1 MIGRTL
7 SRYRIVEQIGSG
19 GMGVVYEAEDVIL
32 KRRVAVKTLKES
44 NAHKPRLLREAR
56 AVSDINHPNIATV
69 YDFGETDEGQPFIV
83 MELVEGKPLDEY
95 VKHDCADLAEIIEI
109 IIKTADALAT
119 AHNRGVIHR
128 DIKPSNILVRPDG
141 SVKVLD
147 FGLSK
152 LIETNPDIAA
162 ATTIGEQARPSLPQ
176 QQQQQNRLYES
187 TRTQKGVLMGTPLY
201 LSPEQ
206 ALGETVD
213 ERSDIFS
220 LGTVLYESVTGK
232 SPFQA
237 GSVIE
242 VCAKVLRDTPP
253 PPSELKQTIPPRLD
267 QITLRAL
274 EKDPQA
280 RYQTADDLIRDLR
293 ELVAYLRHQEN
304 GEKSAAAAAA
314 TADGAKFPARGFVSQ
329 RFPNKFAD
337 ALRYPHTSVVIFV
350 VMALVGLSAFFYWR
364 ADAVNHAP
372 APDALAWYEKGE
384 RALNDGLFFA
394 AKNCF
399 EEALARDGNFVMA
412 RLRRAEALYELG
424 FIESAR
430 QERAAVSDAVANGS
444 LRLSTADN
452 FRLQAIN
459 KTILSDFEAA
469 VKNYREL
476 AIGHAPG
483 EADKAQAF
491 LDLGRAF
498 ERNENLPEAID
509 SYQQSLSHNPDSA
522 AANLRLGVLYGRE
535 QDFEKSEAH
544 FAAAERLYKI
554 QNVSEGEIEV
564 GFQRGLLLSGRGEA
578 AKAREEA
585 ALALKK
591 AEINNISYQQIKCLL
606 LTSRILRSMS
616 KSEEARPFAEQAVSS
631 SRQNGINVLHV
642 QSMQELGTVQFF
654 LSDYENA
661 KSTYDEA
668 LRLARQYGAA
678 TLENRVLLQLGAFY
692 VNQHKAD
699 EALDC
704 INQVRAFFENGGYRK
719 DMLDLLS
726 IQAQALTVK
735 GQYKAAHEIYND
747 LLVRARQVGDR
758 VQQARA
764 LKGVS
769 EMLVNQDDLSGALA
783 PMYESYA
790 IYNSINRTSEGG
802 YSLIGYAD
810 ILWQLGRYAEAEDM
824 LHQAEGLAQKHPQLR
839 HRFYLVQS
847 KKLFSERR
855 FDEAIAFAQKTVAL
869 DPQLKRPAALEA
881 KSIIALANLHSG
893 QKARA
898 KSVIEEIDANK
909 LKDVEAAAIINLAR
923 AEIMLANNLP
933 DRALADAR
941 QSLELSEKIGKSSL
955 QWRGWLF
962 ASLAERQIEQQQQ
975 QQQKDYSAT
984 GAKQSVA
991 QAGVVFSTLSQKWQP
1006 GDFQSYTE
1014 RPDIKYYRS
1023 LF

>member
-69 YDFGETDEGQPFIV
+69 YDFGETEEGQPFIV

-95 VKHDCADLAEIIEI
+95 VRNNCADLAEIIEI

-119 AHNRGVIHR
+119 AHGRGVIHR

-152 LIETNPDIAA
+152 LIETNADISAV
-162 ATTIGEQARPSLPQ
+162 TTVGENARPSVP
-176 QQQQQNRLYES
+176 QNRLQEA
-187 TRTQKGVLMGTPLY
+187 TRTQQGVLMGTPLY

-206 ALGETVD
+206 ALGEAVD
-213 ERSDIFS
+213 ARSDIFS

-293 ELVAYLRHQEN
+293 ELVAYLRRQGEN
-304 GEKSAAAAAA
+304 DEKSSASI
-314 TADGAKFPARGFVSQ
+314 TGERVPTGVVSP
-329 RFPNKFAD
+329 RFSSKFAD
-337 ALRYPHTSVVIFV
+337 ALRYPYTSVVIFV

-364 ADAVNHAP
+364 ADAISHVP

-399 EEALARDGNFVMA
+399 EEAIARDGSFVMA

-424 FIESAR
+424 FTENAR
-430 QERAAVSDAVANGS
+430 EERAAVNDAVTNGA

-476 AIGHAPG
+476 ATSYAPAA

-491 LDLGRAF
+491 LDLGRAL
-498 ERNENLPEAID
+498 ERNENLPEAIE
-509 SYQQSLSHNPDSA
+509 SYQQSLSRNPDSA

-564 GFQRGLLLSGRGEA
+564 GFQRGLLLSGRGDA
-578 AKAREEA
+578 AKAQEEA
-585 ALALKK
+585 AHALKK

-606 LTSRILRSMS
+606 LVSRILRSMS
-616 KSEEARPFAEQAVSS
+616 KSEEARPFAEQAVSN
-631 SRQNGINVLHV
+631 SRQNGIDVLHV

-654 LSDYENA
+654 LNDYENA
-661 KSTYDEA
+661 KKTYDEA
-668 LRLARQYGAA
+668 LRLARQYGAT

-692 VNQHKAD
+692 VRQHKAD
-699 EALDC
+699 ESLDC
-704 INQVRAFFENGGYRK
+704 INQARAFFENGGYRK

-735 GQYKAAHEIYND
+735 GEYKAAREIYND
-747 LLVRARQVGDR
+747 LLARAKQVGDR

-790 IYNSINRTSEGG
+790 IYNSINRTFDGG
-802 YSLIGYAD
+802 FSLLAYAD
-810 ILWQLGRYAEAEDM
+810 ILWQLGRYAEAEEM

-855 FDEAIAFAQKTVAL
+855 FDDAISFAQKAVAL
-869 DPQLKRPAALEA
+869 DPQLTRPSALEA
-881 KSIIALANLHSG
+881 KSVIALADLHSG

-898 KSVIEEIDANK
+898 KTVIEEIDAGK
-909 LKDVEAAAIINLAR
+909 LKDIEAAAVVSLAR
-923 AEIMLANNLP
+923 AEIMLVNNLP
-933 DRALADAR
+933 DRALTDAR
-941 QSLELSEKIGKSSL
+941 RALELSEKIGKSSL
-955 QWRGWLF
+955 QWRAWLF
-962 ASLAERQIEQQQQ
+962 ASLAERQIERQQAPPATPQ
-975 QQQKDYSAT
+975 DSSTT

-1006 GDFQSYTE
+1006 GDFKTYTE